1 MLAKQF
7 RLPASLRLNGFHTI
21 RQSAFL
27 VKYQHNTLPN
37 SRFGFVVS
45 KKIDKRASARNRV
58 KRMARARI
66 EKKWLATK
74 GYDVLFVFQAA
85 IVRQTPQD
93 IAQALDSVM
102 ADIQKS

>member
-1 MLAKQF
+1 
-7 RLPASLRLNGFHTI
+7 
-21 RQSAFL
+21 
-27 VKYQHNTLPN
+27 
-37 SRFGFVVS
+37 
-45 KKIDKRASARNRV
+45 
-58 KRMARARI
+58 MARARI